1 MLTLALIQAAKAAL
15 CVLMAVVLVIIIY
28 GEP

>member
-1 MLTLALIQAAKAAL
+1 MLTYLLIQAAKAAL
-15 CVLMAVVLVIIIY
+15 CVLMAVVLVILIQ